1 MKKVIFEAICYFL
14 QGCAVFGSIG
24 LCAFLAWLVLPAW
37 LVF

>member
-1 MKKVIFEAICYFL
+1 MKKTVFEAIGYFL

-24 LCAFLAWLVLPAW
+24 LCAFLMW